1 MPNDGNH
8 KSRKKG
14 LIFRENIMNDFK
26 TKYYWLFNPFP
37 QEGDGGGGVLLPFQI
52 FPRDLFAF
60 LLRLPFGQFTDS
72 LSSYP
77 CIYEINFQN
86 YYLEKRWGEGG
97 GGDGNSI
104 CLLDIFFSDL
114 QRLTINNI
122 SCPLTQIPRVDVAFS
137 CGVGGGGVPQAQ

>member
-1 MPNDGNH
+1 MT
-8 KSRKKG
+8 
-14 LIFRENIMNDFK
+14 DFK

-37 QEGDGGGGVLLPFQI
+37 QEGDGGGGGVLLPFQI

-86 YYLEKRWGEGG
+86 DYLEKRWGERGG
-97 GGDGNSI
+97 GGGMATRLACWIS
-104 CLLDIFFSDL
+104 FSVIYKK
-114 QRLTINNI
+114 TNN
-122 SCPLTQIPRVDVAFS
+122 
-137 CGVGGGGVPQAQ
+137 

>member
-1 MPNDGNH
+1 
-8 KSRKKG
+8 
-14 LIFRENIMNDFK
+14 MNDFK

-37 QEGDGGGGVLLPFQI
+37 QEGDGGGVLLPFLI

-97 GGDGNSI
+97 GRGWQFD
-104 CLLDIFFSDL
+104 LLAGYLF
-114 QRLTINNI
+114 QRSTKTNN
-122 SCPLTQIPRVDVAFS
+122 
-137 CGVGGGGVPQAQ
+137 